1 MATGDRGSE
10 AGDVPK
16 APVVR
21 SFLAPLLIVMALG
34 IGLALS
40 WFNAFSLLLLFASIL
55 FAVFLDACT
64 RGLGRFVPLAR
75 VWRFALVGV
84 VLGAVAALVIA
95 WGLARLPDQARSLI
109 RVMDTQIEVL
119 EGHLSPFGI
128 DLFGPDGRHGLER
141 LIADPGQ
148 LFGHVHQAVSGA
160 YAVVINTIVVV
171 CLGLFFAA
179 NPGSYREGALRLLP
193 IAWRARVR
201 EVMDEMG
208 RTLRNWLL
216 GQLCRNAILAVMVG
230 TALHL
235 LGVPGASLLG
245 LQAGMANFIP
255 YLGPAIAAGPVALV
269 AMPLGL
275 PTLIWAMV
283 IYFSIQTIEGFVAAP
298 LIQRGAV
305 DVPPAW
311 TLLAI
316 VVFGAMFGAMGIAL
330 ATPLLAVGR
339 IAVLRFYV
347 EDFLQDREGC

>member
-1 MATGDRGSE
+1 MLG
-10 AGDVPK
+10 
-16 APVVR
+16 
-21 SFLAPLLIVMALG
+21 PLLIVLAVAV
-34 IGLALS
+34 GLAFTWL
-40 WFNAFSLLLLFASIL
+40 NAFSLLLLFASIL

-64 RGLGRFVPLAR
+64 RGLGGLVPLAR
-75 VWRFALVGV
+75 IWRFALVGI
-84 VLGAVAALVIA
+84 VLGVVGALLIA
-95 WGLARLPDQARSLI
+95 WGLARLPDQARSLM
-109 RVMDTQIEVL
+109 RVMDAQIAVL
-119 EGHLSPFGI
+119 ESQLAPFGI
-128 DLFGPDGRHGLER
+128 DLFGPDGRHGLAR

-160 YAVVINTIVVV
+160 YAVVINIVVVV

-179 NPGSYREGALRLLP
+179 SPASYREGMLKLLP
-193 IAWRARVR
+193 VGWRARVR

-216 GQLCRNAILAVMVG
+216 GQLVRNTILAVTVG
-230 TALHL
+230 AALHL
-235 LGVPGASLLG
+235 LDLPGASLLG
-245 LQAGMANFIP
+245 LQAGLANFIP
-255 YLGPAIAAGPVALV
+255 YLGPLIAAGPVALV
-269 AMPLGL
+269 AMPLGVA
-275 PTLIWAMV
+275 TLIWAMA

-305 DVPPAW
+305 NVPPAW

-347 EDFLQDREGC
+347 EDFLQDRQGR